1 MVDTVMWL
9 VDDSKFLTFNVSKYN
24 AGMPL
29 PIDLDTSGL
38 AILLPGLKKYG
49 KKGINFY
56 KVDVIVMVNTS
67 S

>member
-24 AGMPL
+24 VQAPL
-29 PIDLDTSGL
+29 PIDLDTLGL

-49 KKGINFY
+49 KKGIYLYNVRCYSHGQHIF
-56 KVDVIVMVNTS
+56 
-67 S
+67 